1 MALGLELDMD
11 GGQFAQLK
19 VVGIGGAGN
28 NAVNRMIQY
37 GLAGVEFIALNTD
50 KQALYLSRANQK
62 IQIGE
67 KLTKGLGAGADPEI
81 GRKAAEESV
90 EQIAAA
96 LEGADLVFITAG
108 MGGGT
113 GTGAAP
119 VVAEC
124 AKSMG
129 ILTIGVVTKPF
140 GFEGKVRMR
149 NALIGIKNLKESVD
163 TLITIPNDRLI
174 DTVGSSRLTEAF
186 SVADDVLRQGVQG
199 ISDLIA
205 IPALINLD
213 FADVRTI
220 MKEKGMAHMG
230 IGTASGDK
238 RAEEAA
244 RQAVDSPLLETTIRV
259 ARGVIVN
266 ITGSNDM
273 SLIETSRAAELVR
286 ETADPEANI
295 IVGAGIDDEM
305 GDSIRITV
313 IATGFEG
320 VDDEN
325 LEDESDRAK
334 RGTSVNQPTTGAQQA
349 PQGQPKTG
357 KALQDPYIS
366 PSRGQ
371 HDQRRR
377 ETQQQA
383 PYNQS
388 HEPSRNYQPSP
399 STDDEAEP
407 YFRRQ
412 DLPRDGRNPND
423 RSNLDMPSFLRR
435 KKD

>member
-1 MALGLELDMD
+1 
-11 GGQFAQLK
+11 
-19 VVGIGGAGN
+19 
-28 NAVNRMIQY
+28 
-37 GLAGVEFIALNTD
+37 
-50 KQALYLSRANQK
+50 
-62 IQIGE
+62 
-67 KLTKGLGAGADPEI
+67 
-81 GRKAAEESV
+81 
-90 EQIAAA
+90 
-96 LEGADLVFITAG
+96 
-108 MGGGT
+108 
-113 GTGAAP
+113 
-119 VVAEC
+119 
-124 AKSMG
+124 
-129 ILTIGVVTKPF
+129 
-140 GFEGKVRMR
+140 
-149 NALIGIKNLKESVD
+149 
-163 TLITIPNDRLI
+163 
-174 DTVGSSRLTEAF
+174 
-186 SVADDVLRQGVQG
+186 
-199 ISDLIA
+199 
-205 IPALINLD
+205 
-213 FADVRTI
+213 
-220 MKEKGMAHMG
+220 MG

-244 RQAVDSPLLETTIRV
+244 RQAVDSPLLETTIRG

-320 VDDEN
+320 VDDDN

-334 RGTSVNQPTTGAQQA
+334 RGTSVNQPATGAQQA